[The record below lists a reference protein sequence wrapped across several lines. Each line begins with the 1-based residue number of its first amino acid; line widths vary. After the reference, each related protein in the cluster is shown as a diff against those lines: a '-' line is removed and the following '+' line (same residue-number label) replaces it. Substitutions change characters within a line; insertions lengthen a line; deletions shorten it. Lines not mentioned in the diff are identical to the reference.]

1 MSKENLKK
9 EDLIKLIDF
18 ERLPKHIA
26 VIMDGNGR
34 WAQNRMMPR
43 NFGHQEG
50 VKRVIDIVEEASQL
64 GIEHLT
70 LYAFSTENWKRP
82 EKEIEGLMKLL
93 VYFINKEL
101 DRLNKNNVKIKTLGD
116 ISKLPKTALKEVER
130 AIETTKN
137 NDGLILNIALN
148 YGGRDEIIKGVKEV
162 VKDVQKGNISIDDIN
177 ENLFSEYLYT
187 KGQPDPDLMIRASGE
202 LRISNFLLYQIAYSE
217 FWFSNILWPDF
228 TKERFIEAIIDY
240 QKRDRRFGGV

>member
-1 MSKENLKK
+1 MIKENLKK

-116 ISKLPKTALKEVER
+116 ITKLPKTALKEVER
-130 AIETTKN
+130 AIETTKDN
-137 NDGLILNIALN
+137 TGLVLNIALN
-148 YGGRDEIIKGVKEV
+148 YGGRDEIINGVKEV
-162 VKDVQKGNISIDDIN
+162 VKDVQKGNISIDDID
-177 ENLFSEYLYT
+177 EKLFSEYLYT

>member
-1 MSKENLKK
+1 M
-9 EDLIKLIDF
+9 
-18 ERLPKHIA
+18 
-26 VIMDGNGR
+26 
-34 WAQNRMMPR
+34 
-43 NFGHQEG
+43 
-50 VKRVIDIVEEASQL
+50 
-64 GIEHLT
+64 
-70 LYAFSTENWKRP
+70 
-82 EKEIEGLMKLL
+82 
-93 VYFINKEL
+93 
-101 DRLNKNNVKIKTLGD
+101 GD
-116 ISKLPKTALKEVER
+116 ISKLPTTALKEVER
-130 AIETTKN
+130 AIETTKD

>member
-1 MSKENLKK
+1 
-9 EDLIKLIDF
+9 
-18 ERLPKHIA
+18 
-26 VIMDGNGR
+26 
-34 WAQNRMMPR
+34 
-43 NFGHQEG
+43 FGHQEG

-116 ISKLPKTALKEVER
+116 ITKLPKTALKEVER
-130 AIETTKN
+130 AIETTKDN
-137 NDGLILNIALN
+137 TGLVLNIALN
-148 YGGRDEIIKGVKEV
+148 YGGRDEIINGVKEV
-162 VKDVQKGNISIDDIN
+162 VKDVQKGNISIDDID
-177 ENLFSEYLYT
+177 EKLFSEYLYT